1 MRLIERT
8 LIMKLVLIRH
18 GESDWNKQNRFTGW
32 TDVELS
38 ETGRQEA
45 TDAGKSLKDKGY
57 DFDVCYTSYL
67 KRAIHTLNNVLYELD
82 REWLPVIKSWKLNER
97 HYGAL
102 QGLNKADTAAKY
114 GDEQVKIWRRSF
126 DIKPPLLEEEDT
138 RNPAKEVQY
147 REVDKAELPLAESLK
162 DTIARTVPYFEQV
175 IKQDMLD
182 GKRVLVVA
190 HGNSLRALVKYFD
203 DISEDE
209 IVEVNIPTGI
219 PLVYEFDDHFKVLN
233 KYYLGDEEAVAA
245 KMHQVANQ
253 GKASH

>member
-1 MRLIERT
+1 
-8 LIMKLVLIRH
+8 MKLVLIRH

-38 ETGRQEA
+38 EIGQQEA

-67 KRAIHTLNNVLYELD
+67 KRAIHTLNNVLYELN
-82 REWLPVIKSWKLNER
+82 REWLPVNKSWKLNER

-126 DIKPPLLEEEDT
+126 DIKPPSLTEEDE
-138 RNPAKEVQY
+138 RNPAKDVQY
-147 REVDKAELPLAESLK
+147 REVDKADLPLAESLK

-175 IKQDMLD
+175 IKPDMLA

-203 DISEDE
+203 DTSEDE

-219 PLVYEFDDHFKVLN
+219 PLVYEFDDHFNVLC
-233 KYYLGDEEAVAA
+233 KYYLGDEEAIAA

-253 GKASH
+253 GKSNQ